1 MTSRDLPFPA
11 AVAYNSADVRAPARA
26 DSVTM
31 VDLPSFAARIAD
43 VSGVVGVVL
52 GGSRARGTADAH
64 SDTDIGVYRRGEMD
78 LSALREIAAEYP
90 GSSVTEPGEWG
101 PWVDGGA
108 WLRTPGSKTDLL
120 WRDLDRVHVV
130 LAEAQR
136 GVVRCEQQV
145 GHPLGFFSYAYLAE
159 LATCKVLDDRFGALA
174 EVLAAL
180 DPYPPSLAAAIEGSY
195 GFEARFS
202 IENAVVPAARGDRFS
217 ATGFLFRGIGCLVHV
232 LHARAG
238 AWLATEKNAVSSAAR
253 LAGVPEDLAKRVEHI
268 LSTMDTEA
276 ARDLLTE
283 CRL

>member
-1 MTSRDLPFPA
+1 MTDLFPLA
-11 AVAYNSADVRAPARA
+11 N
-26 DSVTM
+26 
-31 VDLPSFAARIAD
+31 RIAD
-43 VSGVVGVVL
+43 VAGVVGVVL

-90 GSSVTEPGEWG
+90 GSSVAAPGEWG

-120 WRDLDRVHVV
+120 WRDLDRVDAV
-130 LAEAQR
+130 LAEIQQ

-159 LATCKVLDDRFGALA
+159 LATCQVLVDRAGALA

-180 DPYPPSLAAAIEGSY
+180 DPYPPTLAAAIERTY

-202 IENAVVPAARGDRFS
+202 VDNAVVPAARGDRFS
-217 ATGFLFRGIGCLVHV
+217 ANGFLFRGIGCLVHV

-238 AWLATEKNAVSSAAR
+238 AWLATEKNAVASAAK
-253 LAGVPEDLAKRVEHI
+253 LPCAPTDFAVRVEHV
-268 LSTMDTEA
+268 LA
-276 ARDLLTE
+276 AADVAAAQDLLTE

>member
-1 MTSRDLPFPA
+1 MRWYVGSRCGRLRLVTDL
-11 AVAYNSADVRAPARA
+11 
-26 DSVTM
+26 
-31 VDLPSFAARIAD
+31 FALANRIAE
-43 VSGVVGVVL
+43 VPGVVGVVL

-90 GSSVTEPGEWG
+90 GSSVAAPGEWG

-108 WLRTPGSKTDLL
+108 WLATPGAKTDLL
-120 WRDLDRVHVV
+120 WRDLDRVTTI
-130 LAEAQR
+130 LDQARA
-136 GVVRCEQQV
+136 GVVRCERQV

-159 LATCKVLDDRFGALA
+159 LATAVVLVDRHGEL
-174 EVLAAL
+174 EVVRSAL
-180 DPYPPSLAAAIEGSY
+180 DPYPQALADAIEREY

-202 IENAVVPAARGDRFS
+202 VDNAVVPAARGDRFS

-238 AWLATEKNAVSSAAR
+238 VWLATEKNAVASAAK
-253 LAGVPEDLAKRVEHI
+253 LSCAPPDFAARVEQV
-268 LSTMDTEA
+268 LA
-276 ARDLLTE
+276 AADVAAAQDLLTE

>member
-1 MTSRDLPFPA
+1 
-11 AVAYNSADVRAPARA
+11 
-26 DSVTM
+26 M
-31 VDLPSFAARIAD
+31 VDLPSFAARIADVSD

-195 GFEARFS
+195 GFEARVQHRERRCPRRSGRSLLRHRFP
-202 IENAVVPAARGDRFS
+202 VPGHRLPGARAARPGRGVAGDGEERRLLGRQ
-217 ATGFLFRGIGCLVHV
+217 TDR
-232 LHARAG
+232 RAG
-238 AWLATEKNAVSSAAR
+238 RSRETGGAHPVHNGHR
-253 LAGVPEDLAKRVEHI
+253 GRAGPADRVPPL
-268 LSTMDTEA
+268 
-276 ARDLLTE
+276 
-283 CRL
+283 